1 MNRIRN
7 VFGNLLDDV
16 GITLGSAIIALGLT
30 IFLIPNKIAAGGVSG
45 LATIIY
51 YLTSSPV
58 GITMLLIN
66 IPIFI
71 ISIKVIGLPFVAR
84 SLFGI
89 AILSFLIDIFQSM
102 VPVITEDL
110 LLASIYGGLLTG
122 LGLGVVFRFNGTTGG
137 TDMIARLFNYYT
149 GLSMG
154 ESLFLADGIVVT
166 LAGIFFNV
174 EVALYAAITIFITS
188 KTIDMVQE
196 GFGISKMAII
206 ISESNHILKDKILKE
221 MDRGV
226 TTLNGSGGYTGKE
239 MEVLMCI
246 ISRSEVSKL
255 KRMVYDTDNDAFV
268 TISNV
273 HEVLGEGFKN
283 MDKKE

>member
-1 MNRIRN
+1 MNKSKSILRT
-7 VFGNLLDDV
+7 FFDFA
-16 GITLGSAIIALGLT
+16 GITLGSGIIALGLT
-30 IFLIPNKIAAGGVSG
+30 VFLIPNKIAAGGVSG

-51 YLTSSPV
+51 YLFNSPV

-89 AILSFLIDIFQSM
+89 AILSFFVELFQSM

-110 LLASIYGGLLTG
+110 LLASIYGGLLAG
-122 LGLGVVFRFNGTTGG
+122 LGLGIVFRFNGTTGG
-137 TDMIARLFNYYT
+137 TDMIARLLNHYT
-149 GLSMG
+149 EVSMG
-154 ESLFLADGIVVT
+154 EGLFLADGIVVT
-166 LAGIFFNV
+166 MAGIFFNI

-188 KTIDMVQE
+188 KTIDMIQE

-206 ISESNHILKDKILKE
+206 ISERNDTLKERILKE

-226 TTLNGSGGYTGKE
+226 TTLNGTGGYTGKE

-255 KRMVYDTDNDAFV
+255 KKLVYDEDNDAFV

-273 HEVLGEGFKN
+273 HEVLGEGFKK
-283 MDKKE
+283 MD